1 MDSPPPLIGSYFY
14 VKGLYDLYENNVIAF
29 IK

>member
-1 MDSPPPLIGSYFY
+1 MDSPPLIGNYFY